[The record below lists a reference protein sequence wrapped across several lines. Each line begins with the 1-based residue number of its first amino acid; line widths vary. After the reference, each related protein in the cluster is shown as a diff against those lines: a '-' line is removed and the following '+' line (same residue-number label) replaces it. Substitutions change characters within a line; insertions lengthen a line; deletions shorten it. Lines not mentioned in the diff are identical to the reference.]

1 MTFENEDWL
10 NAKDNSVEWSWPVKE
25 GDGVYFIREEDR
37 PEKLTRTETV
47 YTIIGKEEY
56 LEKDKYPCLHLKA
69 VEATTH
75 KNAYAIKISIGNR
88 TKYYVKRGNDGRIF
102 NPIGMFSEG
111 TSTKQVKHA
120 GKGVW
125 NFKEIKEDVFD
136 LYINFLLTKNVS
148 YLRNA
153 ERELL

>member
-1 MTFENEDWL
+1 MTLENEDP
-10 NAKDNSVEWSWPVKE
+10 DTTDDGTEWSWFVNE
-25 GDGVYFIREEDR
+25 GDGVYFIREENR
-37 PEKLTRTETV
+37 PESLSRTETV

-56 LEKDKYPCLHLKA
+56 LEKDKYPCLRLSA
-69 VEATTH
+69 DEAADH
-75 KNAYAIKISIGNR
+75 KNAYAIKVSIGDR
-88 TKYYVKRGNDGRIF
+88 TRYYVKRGNDGRIF

-111 TSTKQVKHA
+111 TSTKQIRHA

-125 NFKEIKEDVFD
+125 NFKEIKEGVFD

-153 ERELL
+153 ERELI